1 MSNQIVRAL
10 EHGAQKLGRTPAEH
24 RDAGQALESFSR
36 EAGGSGAPAQNGS
49 A

>member
-10 EHGAQKLGRTPAEH
+10 EHGAQKLGRTLAE
-24 RDAGQALESFSR
+24 DAGKALESFSR
-36 EAGGSGAPAQNGS
+36 EAGGSGAPAQDGS